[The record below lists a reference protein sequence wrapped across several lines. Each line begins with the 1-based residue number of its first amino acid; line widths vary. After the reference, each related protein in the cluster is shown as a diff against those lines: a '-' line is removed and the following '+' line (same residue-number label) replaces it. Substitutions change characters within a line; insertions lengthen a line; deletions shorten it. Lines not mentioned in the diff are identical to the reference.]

1 MRSLAHTLED
11 QDTGHL
17 RILCELW
24 GFDLPQDS
32 HRSVVDEIS
41 LSMLNRNTLDELLE
55 SLPDAAKQTLE
66 GIAQA
71 GGRMALPDLIRDH
84 GELREMGTGK
94 RDREQPWR
102 SPASPVEMLWYR
114 GLIGR
119 AFADTPKGPQEFAY
133 IPTDLLQM
141 LGEALPDNNA
151 PSLSPLTQDPKH
163 VILAT
168 SAAIDDATTLL
179 AAMRR
184 TPFPSF
190 ELSRKPGLTLERFL
204 LIPSLH
210 NLLLT
215 ILQEMLIIEGPPW
228 TPNPERTRSF
238 I

>member
-11 QDTGHL
+11 QDTGYL

-94 RDREQPWR
+94 RDPRTALAQPCFSSR
-102 SPASPVEMLWYR
+102 
-114 GLIGR
+114 
-119 AFADTPKGPQEFAY
+119 D
-133 IPTDLLQM
+133 
-141 LGEALPDNNA
+141 ALVSRPDR
-151 PSLSPLTQDPKH
+151 
-163 VILAT
+163 T
-168 SAAIDDATTLL
+168 SIC
-179 AAMRR
+179 
-184 TPFPSF
+184 
-190 ELSRKPGLTLERFL
+190 
-204 LIPSLH
+204 
-210 NLLLT
+210 
-215 ILQEMLIIEGPPW
+215 
-228 TPNPERTRSF
+228 
-238 I
+238 